1 MMRGMENDPRRDP
14 AFLAAYGEVVAAL
27 RVERHLDR
35 HRLAQAAEISYS
47 YLSGIETGQKLPSP
61 RVEAAI
67 TNALGTTPAELLE
80 RVNGVATSRIGNAP
94 MRGSGGGVAGTRDP
108 SRIGEWDDEPAA
120 LSPSGALAELR
131 VLLPTMSPQDAATI
145 VGLARDLAHQAAPL
159 GDRTLQGVSA
169 DPKIRDLRTS
179 AYLAFWSEYVTKVTN
194 RGLDWVRGRAPG
206 PRSHFTTTSQIKGVS
221 LSASFARDRLLRH
234 ALYLNRGSRDA
245 NLELFHDL
253 ASERSAI
260 EAAYGRELQ
269 FEDPGPG
276 RRAVRIAEYRSG
288 HIKRTDEHGDYIE
301 WFIDAGLRMRRAVGV
316 FVEYFPSE

>member
-1 MMRGMENDPRRDP
+1 MGEMENDPRRDP
-14 AFLAAYGEVVAAL
+14 AFLAAYGETVAAL
-27 RVERHLDR
+27 RAEHHLDR
-35 HRLAQAAEISYS
+35 RRLAQAAEISYS

-61 RVEAAI
+61 RVEVAI
-67 TNALGTTPAELLE
+67 TDALGTTPAELLE
-80 RVNGVATSRIGNAP
+80 RVNGVAASQTQSISTKPSSRRLKGTS
-94 MRGSGGGVAGTRDP
+94 DP
-108 SRIGEWDDEPAA
+108 SRIGERDDRLET

-131 VLLPTMSPQDAATI
+131 VLVPTMSPRDAATI
-145 VGLARDLAHQAAPL
+145 VELARDLAYRGTQPE
-159 GDRTLQGVSA
+159 GRTLQGISA

-194 RGLDWVRGRAPG
+194 RGLDWVHGRAPG

-253 ASERSAI
+253 ASERAVI
-260 EAAYGRELQ
+260 EATYGRELQ

-316 FVEYFPSE
+316 FVEYFPSG